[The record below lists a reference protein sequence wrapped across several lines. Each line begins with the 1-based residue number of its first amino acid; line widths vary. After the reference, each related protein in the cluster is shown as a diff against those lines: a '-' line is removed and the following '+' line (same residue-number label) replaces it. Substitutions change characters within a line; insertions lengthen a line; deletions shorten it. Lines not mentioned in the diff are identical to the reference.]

1 MSERRPFPP
10 SARRLALARAAGLTA
25 ASPLLVGAIALVGAI
40 VVLVGLGRAAA
51 VQLGAW
57 VASAARAADG
67 AAATDGAADD
77 GVGDLELSAADLGS
91 LLHATDVARV
101 VMELAL
107 PLLATAAL
115 AAFVVHVAQTR
126 SLWIPRR
133 RVPGAPT
140 PARREG
146 LRAMFDMACV
156 AVVGVVAFGWLWL
169 TAPQLAA
176 LTSSP
181 SMAGLAVIS
190 AVVAFAIACVG
201 LGVIDALLRR
211 AQLVDALAM
220 SREEKREDDRLGAA
234 DPRWRAQRLA
244 VMRGP
249 SVSDAVARA
258 AIVIVGDDVAVA
270 IEWDPTRQPV
280 PLRSAT
286 GRRARA
292 TQLVGL
298 ARRHRVAVHRDA
310 ELAAVLV
317 GGEGPVP
324 DVHWARLA
332 EIVAAVRRR

>member
-25 ASPLLVGAIALVGAI
+25 ASPLLVGAVALVGAI

-51 VQLGAW
+51 AQLGAW

-67 AAATDGAADD
+67 AAASDGADIA
-77 GVGDLELSAADLGS
+77 S
-91 LLHATDVARV
+91 LLHVTDIARV
-101 VMELAL
+101 VLELAL
-107 PLLATAAL
+107 PLLGAAAL
-115 AAFVVHVAQTR
+115 AALVAHVTQTR
-126 SLWIPRR
+126 SLWLPRR

-146 LRAMFDMACV
+146 TRAMFDMACV

-181 SMAGLAVIS
+181 SMAGLAVVS
-190 AVVAFAIACVG
+190 AIVAFAIACVG

-211 AQLVDALAM
+211 TQLADALAM
-220 SREEKREDDRLGAA
+220 SREEKREDDRLSAA

-249 SVSDAVARA
+249 SISDAVARA
-258 AIVIVGDDVAVA
+258 AVVIVGDDAAVA
-270 IEWDPTRQPV
+270 IDWDPTRQPV

-298 ARRHRVAVHRDA
+298 ARRHRIAVHRDA
-310 ELAAVLV
+310 DLAAALV
-317 GGEGPVP
+317 GAEGPVP
-324 DVHWARLA
+324 DTHWARLA